1 MCPNDW
7 AHTPQPPGPHNTAT
21 KATHHT
27 HRSPHTTTPGPHTT
41 TPKPRTPQP
50 QKPHTQHRGHTPQH
64 RGHTPQHQ
72 SHTHNTKATY
82 TTVTKAT
89 PQHRCPQALS
99 LSPTARDA
107 TAVRSLHTAARG
119 IPESPREE
127 KTLHVSWDPALPT
140 MRKYLKPSFLTHRG
154 LSDFPLGEQGKGS
167 ETQLLPWRAAI
178 RGVREPD
185 SAERLN
191 RNRQRQEQPLTARP
205 SGPGTGAR
213 SRGHAGTAWAGP
225 SLREPGIQAGTDR
238 LLSTKQGR
246 VRPGL

>member
-50 QKPHTQHRGHTPQH
+50 QKPHTQHRG
-64 RGHTPQHQ
+64 
-72 SHTHNTKATY
+72 
-82 TTVTKAT
+82 
-89 PQHRCPQALS
+89 PQALS

-119 IPESPREE
+119 IPESPRVE
-127 KTLHVSWDPALPT
+127 KTLHVSGDPALPT

-225 SLREPGIQAGTDR
+225 SLREPGIQPGTDR

>member
-27 HRSPHTTTPGPHTT
+27 HRSPHTTTPGPHT
-41 TPKPRTPQP
+41 
-50 QKPHTQHRGHTPQH
+50 QHWGHTPQH
-64 RGHTPQHQ
+64 WGHTAQHQ
-72 SHTHNTKATY
+72 SHIDHSHKSH
-82 TTVTKAT
+82 TTT
-89 PQHRCPQALS
+89 PG
-99 LSPTARDA
+99 PTGPEPESHGPRRHCGEKSAHGR
-107 TAVRSLHTAARG
+107 RG
-119 IPESPREE
+119 IPESPRVE
-127 KTLHVSWDPALPT
+127 KTLHVSGDPALPT
-140 MRKYLKPSFLTHRG
+140 MCKYLKPSFLTHRG

-167 ETQLLPWRAAI
+167 ETQLPPWRAAV

>member
-1 MCPNDW
+1 MQSRGHQVDPWPKKIPHAAGQVSPCAPTTGPTHHNHRG
-7 AHTPQPPGPHNTAT
+7 HTTQPP
-21 KATHHT
+21 K
-27 HRSPHTTTPGPHTT
+27 PHTTPTEA
-41 TPKPRTPQP
+41 
-50 QKPHTQHRGHTPQH
+50 HTPQH

-119 IPESPREE
+119 IPESPRVE
-127 KTLHVSWDPALPT
+127 KTLHVSGDPALPT
-140 MRKYLKPSFLTHRG
+140 MCKYLKPSFLTHRG

-167 ETQLLPWRAAI
+167 ETQLPPWRAAV

-225 SLREPGIQAGTDR
+225 SLREPGIQPGTDR